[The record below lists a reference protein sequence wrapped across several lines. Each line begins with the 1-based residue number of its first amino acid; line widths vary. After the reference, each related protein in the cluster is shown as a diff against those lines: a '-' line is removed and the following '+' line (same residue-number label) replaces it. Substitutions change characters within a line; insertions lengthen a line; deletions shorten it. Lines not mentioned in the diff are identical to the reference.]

1 MPEITKA
8 VFPVAGLG
16 TRFLPATK
24 AMPKELLPI
33 IDKPIVQY
41 AVEEAI
47 AAGITELIFVTGRN
61 KRAIGDHFDANL
73 ELEAQLAAKGK
84 HEIRDMVRNIVPEG
98 VSCIFV
104 RQPEPLGLG
113 HAVLCAAPAVG
124 KNPFV
129 VLLADDLMKGP
140 ILPTADLVAAYKRNP
155 RTLLCVAEVAAEDVS
170 KYGIVRPGTQ
180 DLGDQIAVAG
190 LIEKPKLED
199 APSRLASFGRYA
211 FQPEVF
217 DILRGLSPGAG
228 GEIQLADAIDIL
240 ASQGKVAALPCTAQR
255 YDCGAKFGYLTA
267 IVDHAIDHPE
277 YREAFFELMRERLAA
292 HDRAVATAPG
302 TVPTGTDPR

>member
-1 MPEITKA
+1 MSRITKA

-47 AAGITELIFVTGRN
+47 AAGITDLIFVTGRN

-84 HEIRDMVRNIVPEG
+84 HDIRDMVRNIVPAG
-98 VSCIFV
+98 VNCIFV

-113 HAVLCAAPAVG
+113 HAVLCAAPAIG
-124 KNPFV
+124 NNPFA
-129 VLLADDLMKGP
+129 VLLADDLMMGTE
-140 ILPTADLVAAYKRNP
+140 LPTAQLVDAHERAP
-155 RTLLCVAEVAAEDVS
+155 RTLLCVSEVTRTEVS
-170 KYGIVRPGTQ
+170 KYGIVRPGAQ

-190 LIEKPKLED
+190 LVEKPRPEE
-199 APSRLASFGRYA
+199 APSTLASFGRYV
-211 FQPEVF
+211 FEPEVF
-217 DILRGLSPGAG
+217 QILRQLAPGAG

-240 ASQGKVAALPCTAQR
+240 AGEGKVAALPCSATR
-255 YDCGAKFGYLTA
+255 YDCGDKFGYLTA
-267 IVDHAIDHPE
+267 IVDHAINHPD
-277 YREAFFELMRERLAA
+277 YRQAFFTLVRDRIATHEAEAA
-292 HDRAVATAPG
+292 KNNAAAGH
-302 TVPTGTDPR
+302 

>member
-1 MPEITKA
+1 MAKITKA

-41 AVEEAI
+41 AVEEAV

-61 KRAIGDHFDANL
+61 KRAVGDHFDANL
-73 ELEAQLAAKGK
+73 ELEAQLVAKGK
-84 HEIRDMVRNIVPEG
+84 TELRDMVRNIVPEG
-98 VSCIFV
+98 VACIFV

-124 KNPFV
+124 NNPFV
-129 VLLADDLMKGP
+129 VLLADDLMQGET
-140 ILPTADLVAAYKRNP
+140 LPTAALVDAFSRRP
-155 RTLLCVAEVAAEDVS
+155 GVILSVSEVPSEDVS
-170 KYGIVRPGTQ
+170 KYGILRPGAT
-180 DLGDQIAVAG
+180 DANGIIAVEG
-190 LIEKPKLED
+190 IVEKPPVDE

-211 FQPEVF
+211 FTAEVF
-217 DILRGLSPGAG
+217 DILRDLPPGAG
-228 GEIQLADAIDIL
+228 GEIQLADAIDRL
-240 ASQGKVAALPCTAQR
+240 AAKGAVSAITNPSRR

-267 IVDHAIDHPE
+267 LVDAALADPE
-277 YREAFFELMRERLAA
+277 YREPFLELLRSRVGSA
-292 HDRAVATAPG
+292 DKG
-302 TVPTGTDPR
+302 

>member
-1 MPEITKA
+1 MTQVTKA

-41 AVEEAI
+41 AVEEAV

-61 KRAIGDHFDANL
+61 KRAVGDHFDANL
-73 ELEAQLAAKGK
+73 ELENQLLAKGK
-84 HEIRDMVRNIVPEG
+84 AELRDMVRNIVPVG

-124 KNPFV
+124 DKPFA
-129 VLLADDLMKGP
+129 VLLADDLMRGP
-140 ILPTADLVAAYKRNP
+140 LLPTEALVQAFG
-155 RTLLCVAEVAAEDVS
+155 RTGQSLLSVNEVAPEEVS
-170 KYGIVRPGTQ
+170 KYGILNPGATGP
-180 DLGDQIAVAG
+180 DGVIAVKG
-190 LIEKPKLED
+190 LIEKPARD
-199 APSRLASFGRYA
+199 AAPSTLASFGRY
-211 FQPEVF
+211 VF
-217 DILRGLSPGAG
+217 DPEIFAILRNLAPGAG

-240 ASQGKVAALPCTAQR
+240 AQKGRVGAILNPSRR
-255 YDCGAKFGYLTA
+255 YDCGSKFGYLTA
-267 IVDHAIDHPE
+267 IVDVALEDPA
-277 YREAFFELMRERLAA
+277 Y
-292 HDRAVATAPG
+292 HDRFLALIRDRVAR
-302 TVPTGTDPR
+302 TGD

>member
-1 MPEITKA
+1 MSRITKA

-61 KRAIGDHFDANL
+61 KRAVGDHFDANL
-73 ELEAQLAAKGK
+73 ELEAQLVAKGK
-84 HEIRDMVRNIVPEG
+84 TELRDMVRNIVPEG

-124 KNPFV
+124 DNPFV
-129 VLLADDLMKGP
+129 VLLADDLMQGD
-140 ILPTADLVAAYKRNP
+140 ILPTAALVEAFAKQP
-155 RTLLCVAEVAAEDVS
+155 QTVLSVSEVAREDVS
-170 KYGIVRPGTQ
+170 KYGILQPGTTAP
-180 DLGDQIAVAG
+180 DG
-190 LIEKPKLED
+190 LITVTGIVEKPTIEE
-199 APSRLASFGRYA
+199 APSNLASFGRYV
-211 FQPEVF
+211 FTPDVF
-217 DILRGLSPGAG
+217 DVLRGLKPGAG
-228 GEIQLADAIDIL
+228 GEIQLADAIDQM
-240 ASQGKVAALPCTAQR
+240 ARNGKVAAITNPSRR
-255 YDCGAKFGYLTA
+255 YDCGSKFGYITA
-267 IVDHAIDHPE
+267 IVDVALADPE
-277 YREAFFELMRERLAA
+277 YSEPFIALIRDRIAA
-292 HDRAVATAPG
+292 LEQ
-302 TVPTGTDPR
+302 